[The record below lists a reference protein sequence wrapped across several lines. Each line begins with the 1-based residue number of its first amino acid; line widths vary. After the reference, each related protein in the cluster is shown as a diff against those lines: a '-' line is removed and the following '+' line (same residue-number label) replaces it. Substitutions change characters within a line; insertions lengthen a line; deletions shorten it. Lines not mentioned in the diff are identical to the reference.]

1 MVKNQN
7 TNNMKKLIPVLL
19 FFSFSCFS
27 QVEKIEPQISIF
39 TEWNYTVYKPVNN
52 SLLFGT
58 PDLRLGFMYHAE
70 TNMLVGLSHGI
81 LNNDY
86 SMYIGYKFKVPKFF
100 KRKKK

>member
-1 MVKNQN
+1 
-7 TNNMKKLIPVLL
+7 
-19 FFSFSCFS
+19 
-27 QVEKIEPQISIF
+27 
-39 TEWNYTVYKPVNN
+39 
-52 SLLFGT
+52 
-58 PDLRLGFMYHAE
+58 MYHAE

>member
-7 TNNMKKLIPVLL
+7 TNNMKKLIPVFLL
-19 FFSFSCFS
+19 FSFSCFS

-39 TEWNYTVYKPVNN
+39 TEWNYTVYKPVTN

-100 KRKKK
+100 KRRKK